1 MELAA
6 VPIDLC
12 QGSMRPFPD
21 ASSRRLEQPFGEGTS
36 CLQQEEGVIRQPCN
50 RLGSGQGQSLLAQ
63 WSAVRDIARDMTRGK
78 ESLKQWE
85 KKKTKS
91 FNAICLK
98 ARRERGGGN
107 ACGTLYERQ

>member
-12 QGSMRPFPD
+12 QVSMCSFPD
-21 ASSRRLEQPFGEGTS
+21 AQAEQPFGVGAL
-36 CLQQEEGVIRQPCN
+36 CLQQKEGVIRQPCN
-50 RLGSGQGQSLLAQ
+50 RLGSGQGKSLLAQ
-63 WSAVRDIARDMTRGK
+63 RSAVRDIACDMPRGS
-78 ESLKQWE
+78 ESLRLG
-85 KKKTKS
+85 KKKAKS

-107 ACGTLYERQ
+107 TCGTLYEIQ